1 MQQLIKA
8 ALGHPGPDEQLYCTG
23 HNGQQQADCGSDP
36 EVWYSQ
42 HGRTQDRHHGQHT
55 EHHALG
61 HAAAVGGRILL
72 FLPLHD
78 TLHTIGKGDLLF
90 FQIFKR
96 FQPDG
101 GGQDEQQPQRDEE
114 QQEDDTKPCHPLF
127 AGCTIAPCAQN
138 KQRDGAEDAQAHT
151 RRHLPLHGLHRAE
164 ICVCLV
170 K

>member
-1 MQQLIKA
+1 MIQLFSQLLFQKLTARYA
-8 ALGHPGPDEQLYCTG
+8 AGT
-23 HNGQQQADCGSDP
+23 
-36 EVWYSQ
+36 
-42 HGRTQDRHHGQHT
+42 R
-55 EHHALG
+55 HHALG

-78 TLHTIGKGDLLF
+78 ALHTIGKGDLLF
-90 FQIFKR
+90 FQIFER

-114 QQEDDTKPCHPLF
+114 QQEDDTEPCHPPF
-127 AGCTIAPCAQN
+127 VGCTIAPCAQN

-151 RRHLPLHGLHRAE
+151 RRHLPMHGPHRAE

-170 K
+170 KRDGAAGFRHPLFLRQRGRSIGLFQLIF